1 VENLQKGAL
10 IVLVSVSP
18 TMMHMAQNLIAA
30 LRGEEVAVRSIEPS
44 DTTEIKYIV
53 RHADLFI
60 TDKQGAAI
68 VKDCGGEGKMRTF
81 QLYSQSTIDK
91 IKERLAKW
99 G

>member
-1 VENLQKGAL
+1 
-10 IVLVSVSP
+10 
-18 TMMHMAQNLIAA
+18 MMHMAQNLIAA

-60 TDKQGAAI
+60 TDRQGAAI